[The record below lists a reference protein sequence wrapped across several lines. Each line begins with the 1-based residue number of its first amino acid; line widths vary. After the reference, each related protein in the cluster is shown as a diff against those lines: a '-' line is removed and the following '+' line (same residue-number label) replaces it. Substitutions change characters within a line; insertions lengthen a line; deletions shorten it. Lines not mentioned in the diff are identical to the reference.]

1 MEVSESL
8 KRFRKW
14 TGLNQE
20 EMATKLGVKRQAYQP
35 YETGKVKPS
44 VDMVLKMAKVFGVSA
59 DYLLG
64 LSDEP
69 QPVKY
74 DADEIKKAFVI
85 RDMFKES
92 MTKIAAEAQAVS

>member
-20 EMATKLGVKRQAYQP
+20 ERAAKLGVKRQAYQP

-44 VDMVLKMAKVFGVSA
+44 VDMVLKMAKAFGVSA

-69 QPVKY
+69 HLMKY
-74 DADEIKKAFVI
+74 NAEEVEEAFAL
-85 RDMFKES
+85 R
-92 MTKIAAEAQAVS
+92 KIIDSAVEKRLAERVTV